1 MAWKTGLNAPLGLP
15 NAIQPITPDPAP
27 VVPVGTVAGFV
38 EDTLGPANLIYL
50 PGIANVAAGDVVAYD
65 LYPGSATVTRIVSP
79 GNANNGRSV
88 AVALAPVGTGQYGW
102 FQLSG
107 VAIVNAIAGVVAG
120 VAFLSATAGSL
131 GSAVIAGS
139 QILGARMSSP
149 VGTPAAGKAYMT
161 LYNPFIQG
169 QIT

>member
-15 NAIQPITPDPAP
+15 NAIQPITPDIAAL
-27 VVPVGTVAGFV
+27 VPVGTVAAFV
-38 EDTLGPANLIYL
+38 EDTQGPGNLIYL
-50 PGIANVAAGDVVAYD
+50 PGVAGLLAGDAIIYD
-65 LYPGSATVTRIVSP
+65 LLPGGAAVFRLANTVANSGRPVAIALSA
-79 GNANNGRSV
+79 
-88 AVALAPVGTGQYGW
+88 VGVGQYGW

-107 VAIVNAIAGVVAG
+107 VAVVNAIAGVAVG
-120 VAFLSATAGSL
+120 VVFVSATAGSL

-139 QILGARMSSP
+139 QILNARFSSGIGA
-149 VGTPAAGKAYMT
+149 PAAGKAYMT